1 MVMFVQN
8 CSIETRSLT
17 NYDHIKFCVKLILL
31 DHLHDMCCNNILY
44 ECVRFVVAA
53 VKLHFL
59 GFVAIRAS
67 AIHRMMICMHT
78 WVSLSLS

>member
-17 NYDHIKFCVKLILL
+17 NYDHIKFCVKLIL
-31 DHLHDMCCNNILY
+31 DHLHDVCCNNILY

-53 VKLHFL
+53 VKFHFS
-59 GFVAIRAS
+59 GFVTI
-67 AIHRMMICMHT
+67 
-78 WVSLSLS
+78 